1 VKEDAMTA
9 VLPTRAVLAATDLT
23 EASDPVLRA
32 AAAVCARTGATLHVL
47 HAFDFAPSPYMEPA
61 ADAVTFQGRL
71 AHCESD
77 VRAQVARTVPAGVR
91 IAEPR
96 VEIYAAHRAITEY
109 AHAIGAEL
117 VVIGPHARRE
127 MEIGFLGGTADRVL
141 RTLEVPCLVVRGELR
156 LPPRHVV
163 VPMDLSEWA
172 RAALDVAVA
181 WARGPGAAGGGTDAG
196 ETDVFVIHVAPRALT
211 GPGLPFEQAEVL
223 PGWNEALADAVRR
236 AGPGLEVREAVLWG
250 DRPADEIVE
259 FAAREQAD
267 LLVMAT
273 HGYGA
278 VKRALLGGT
287 AQSVARR
294 APCPV
299 LMVPPRMWVDEVKAA
314 EPALNAAELFAPPPV

>member
-1 VKEDAMTA
+1 
-9 VLPTRAVLAATDLT
+9 
-23 EASDPVLRA
+23 
-32 AAAVCARTGATLHVL
+32 GATLHVL
-47 HAFDFAPSPYMEPA
+47 HAFDFAPSSYMDPA
-61 ADAVTFQGRL
+61 ADAITFQGRL
-71 AHCESD
+71 ADCEAG
-77 VRAQVARTVPAGVR
+77 VRAQVARTVPAGVSV
-91 IAEPR
+91 AEPR

-109 AHAIGAEL
+109 ARAVGAEL

-163 VPMDLSEWA
+163 VPVDLSEWSN
-172 RAALDVAVA
+172 AALDVAVA
-181 WARGPGAAGGGTDAG
+181 WARGLGTGSGGTDTRD
-196 ETDVFVIHVAPRALT
+196 TDVFVIHVALKALT

-236 AGPGLEVREAVLWG
+236 AGPDVELREAVLWG
-250 DRPADEIVE
+250 DRPADEIVG
-259 FAAREQAD
+259 FAAKEKAD

-299 LMVPPRMWVDEVKAA
+299 LMVPPRMWVDEVQAA
-314 EPALNAAELFAPPPV
+314 EPALNAAEIFAPPPV

>member
-1 VKEDAMTA
+1 MHA
-9 VLPTRAVLAATDLT
+9 VLPTRAVLAATDLA

-32 AAAVCARTGATLHVL
+32 AAALCARTGATLHVL
-47 HAFDFAPSPYMEPA
+47 HAFDFSPSPYLDTAVDA
-61 ADAVTFQGRL
+61 ATFQARI
-71 AHCESD
+71 AHCEAD
-77 VRAQVARTVPAGVR
+77 VRAQIARTVPAGVAV
-91 IAEPR
+91 AEPR
-96 VEIYAAHRAITEY
+96 VEIYAAHRAITEW
-109 AHAIGAEL
+109 ARAIQAEL

-156 LPPRHVV
+156 MPPRRVV

-181 WARGPGAAGGGTDAG
+181 WAGGLGAIGGDAPAA
-196 ETDVFVIHVAPRALT
+196 DVLVIHVAPKVPT
-211 GPGLPFEQAEVL
+211 GPGLPFERAEVL
-223 PGWNEALADAVRR
+223 PGWNDALADAARS
-236 AGPGLEVREAVLWG
+236 AGPGVSLRESVLWG
-250 DRPADEIVE
+250 DRPADEIV
-259 FAAREQAD
+259 ALAGRETAD
-267 LLVMAT
+267 LVVMAT

-299 LMVPPRMWVDEVKAA
+299 LMVPPRMWVEDAEAA

>member
-1 VKEDAMTA
+1 MNAA
-9 VLPTRAVLAATDLT
+9 LPTRAVLAATDLT

-32 AAAVCARTGATLHVL
+32 AAALCARTGATLHVL
-47 HAFDFAPSPYMEPA
+47 HAFDFPPSPYMDAA
-61 ADAVTFQGRL
+61 ADALTFPDRI
-71 AHCESD
+71 ARCERE
-77 VRAQVARTVPAGVR
+77 VRAQVARTVAGDVAV
-91 IAEPR
+91 AEPR

-109 AHAIGAEL
+109 ARAVGAEL

-127 MEIGFLGGTADRVL
+127 MEIGLLGGTADRVL
-141 RTLEVPCLVVRGELR
+141 RTLEVPCLVVRGALR
-156 LPPRHVV
+156 MPPRHVL

-181 WARGPGAAGGGTDAG
+181 WVGAGEDAGG
-196 ETDVFVIHVAPRALT
+196 VSVLHVAPKALT
-211 GPGLPFEQAEVL
+211 GPGQPFEQAEVL
-223 PGWNEALADAVRR
+223 PGWNEALADAARR
-236 AGPGLEVREAVLWG
+236 AGPGVKLREAVLWG

-259 FAAREQAD
+259 FAGRESVD
-267 LLVMAT
+267 LVVMAT

-299 LMVPPRMWVDEVKAA
+299 LMVPPRMWVEDAEAA
-314 EPALNAAELFAPPPV
+314 APAVNAAEMFAPPPV

>member
-1 VKEDAMTA
+1 
-9 VLPTRAVLAATDLT
+9 
-23 EASDPVLRA
+23 
-32 AAAVCARTGATLHVL
+32 VL
-47 HAFDFAPSPYMEPA
+47 HAFDFAPAPYMDPA
-61 ADAVTFQGRL
+61 ADAATFQGRIV
-71 AHCESD
+71 HCERD

-91 IAEPR
+91 VAEPR
-96 VEIYAAHRAITEY
+96 VEIYAAHHAITEY
-109 AHAIGAEL
+109 ARAIQAEL

-156 LPPRHVV
+156 IPPRHVV

-172 RAALDVAVA
+172 RAALDLAVA
-181 WARGPGAAGGGTDAG
+181 WAGGMGAPVDAPGPEG
-196 ETDVFVIHVAPRALT
+196 EVLVIHVAPKVLT

-223 PGWNEALADAVRR
+223 PGWNEAMADAARR
-236 AGPGLEVREAVLWG
+236 AGPRVALRESVLWG

-259 FAAREQAD
+259 VAGREKAD
-267 LLVMAT
+267 LVVMAT

-299 LMVPPRMWVDEVKAA
+299 LMVPPRMWVEDVEAA